1 MMSINAAAV
10 GRYMSD
16 LSYKLQND
24 NLEMANIL
32 CRISDDLETFD
43 TPFGKRWKDF
53 NSFEK
58 KVILECK
65 RQMENRA

>member
-1 MMSINAAAV
+1 MSFNAAAV

-16 LSYKLQND
+16 LSYKLHN

-32 CRISDDLETFD
+32 CRIADDLETFG

-65 RQMENRA
+65 RQMEAR